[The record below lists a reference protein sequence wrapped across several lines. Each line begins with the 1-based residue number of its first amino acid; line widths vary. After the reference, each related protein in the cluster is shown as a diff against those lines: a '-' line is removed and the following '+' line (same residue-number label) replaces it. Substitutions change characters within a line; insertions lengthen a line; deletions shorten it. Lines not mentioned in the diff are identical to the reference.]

1 MFGGDARKGAGM
13 NEALRE
19 QISAYVD
26 DELSENES
34 ELLLRR
40 MCQDADL
47 RGLVAGYMTMGRAVR
62 VDAQSMRVEEL
73 RARVAEQLGEQSGSQ
88 LGVEPEP
95 AVSRYMRP
103 VAGVGIA
110 AGVAVMALVLLQQV
124 GPVDPVATTA
134 ANNDLAA
141 VAIDEVPLYTEPTV
155 DQVSGNRPSGM
166 LSRYYQHHNERAA
179 DMGGRGIL
187 TRLVELE
194 LRDGELVPADAVA
207 VDTVEETDPA
217 ATDAADAPAN
227 DLE

>member
-1 MFGGDARKGAGM
+1 M

-26 DELSENES
+26 GELSDNES

-62 VDAQSMRVEEL
+62 GDAQSMRVEEL
-73 RARVAEQLGEQSGSQ
+73 RARIAEQLGEQSNTQ
-88 LGVEPEP
+88 LGVEPQP
-95 AVSRYMRP
+95 AVSRFVRP

-110 AGVAVMALVLLQQV
+110 AAVAVMALVLLQQV
-124 GPVDPVATTA
+124 GPVGPAATTA
-134 ANNDLAA
+134 STSDLAA
-141 VAIDEVPLYTEPTV
+141 IAIDEVPLYTEPSV
-155 DQVSGNRPSGM
+155 EQVSGNRPSGM
-166 LSRYYQHHNERAA
+166 VTQYYQQHNERAA
-179 DMGGRGIL
+179 DLGGNGII

-207 VDTVEETDPA
+207 VDTVDESD
-217 ATDAADAPAN
+217 DAASTDRN
-227 DLE
+227 E

>member
-1 MFGGDARKGAGM
+1 M

-26 DELSENES
+26 GELSENEA

-62 VDAQSMRVEEL
+62 GDAYSMRVEEL
-73 RARVAEQLGEQSGSQ
+73 RVRVADELGEQSGSQ
-88 LGVEPEP
+88 LGVEPQP
-95 AVSRYMRP
+95 AVSRFMRP

-110 AGVAVMALVLLQQV
+110 AAVAVMALVSLQQV
-124 GPVDPVATTA
+124 GPVEPVGTTA
-134 ANNDLAA
+134 ANSDLAA
-141 VAIDEVPLYTEPTV
+141 IAIDEVPLYTEPTV

-166 LSRYYQHHNERAA
+166 LSRYYQQHNERAA
-179 DMGGRGIL
+179 DIGGRGIL

-207 VDTVEETDPA
+207 VDA
-217 ATDAADAPAN
+217 AEDVDAPDTADAESADN
-227 DLE
+227 ELE

>member
-1 MFGGDARKGAGM
+1 M

-26 DELSENES
+26 GELSENES

-62 VDAQSMRVEEL
+62 GDAYSMRVEEL
-73 RARVAEQLGEQSGSQ
+73 RVRVAEQLGEQSGTQ
-88 LGVEPEP
+88 LGVEPQP
-95 AVSRYMRP
+95 AVSKYMRP

-124 GPVDPVATTA
+124 DPIVPST

-141 VAIDEVPLYTEPTV
+141 VAIDEVPLYTVPTV
-155 DQVSGNRPSGM
+155 EQVSGNRPSGM
-166 LSRYYQHHNERAA
+166 LTQYYQVHNERAA

-207 VDTVEETDPA
+207 VDSVEE
-217 ATDAADAPAN
+217 ADVVEIDDIESTAN
-227 DLE
+227 DQE